1 MVERI
6 DADICVI
13 GAGSGGL
20 TLAAGASQMGAATVL
35 IERARMGGDC
45 LNTGCVP
52 SKSLLAAARVAH
64 TLSRGAPFGVTA
76 PHVAADFAQA
86 RRNVQTVITEI
97 APADSVARFTGLG
110 VRVIEAH
117 ARFVGPREVAA
128 GDAVIRARRFVL
140 ATGSAPLV
148 PAIDGLDGLAYL
160 TNETVFDNPTL
171 PEHLIVIGGGPVGA
185 ELAQAHRRLGARV
198 SIVEMARLL
207 GAADPELAEVVGAG
221 LRREGIEVSEGAKV
235 IALRRGDGAAVRVEI
250 EANGG
255 RREITGSH
263 LLIAAG
269 RKANVDD
276 LGLEAAGV
284 AYDRG
289 GVRVDSR
296 LRTSNKRISAIG
308 DVIGGQ
314 QFTHVAAHHAG
325 IVLRNVLFRLPARTG
340 RQAVPLVTYTD
351 PELAE
356 VGLQENQARAARP
369 GEKICIL
376 RWPFSENDRARAERQ
391 IEGFIKVVTT
401 AKGRI
406 LGAGIV
412 GAHAGELIQPWVLA
426 IDNRLKIGAMAKSI
440 VAYPTFVEIGKR
452 AAGSY
457 YGPRLFS
464 ERTRAI
470 VRFLARF
477 G

>member
-20 TLAAGASQMGAATVL
+20 TVAAGASQMGAATVL
-35 IERARMGGDC
+35 IERGRMGGDC

-52 SKSLLAAARVAH
+52 SKSLLAAARVAE
-64 TLSRGAPFGVTA
+64 TVRRGAPFGVTA
-76 PHVAADFAQA
+76 PECLDFAQA
-86 RRNVQTVITEI
+86 QRHVQSVIAGI
-97 APADSVARFTGLG
+97 APTDSVERFSGLG
-110 VRVIEAH
+110 VRVIEAE

-128 GDAVIRARRFVL
+128 GDASIGARRFVL

-148 PAIDGLDGLAYL
+148 PPIPGLDAVSYL
-160 TNETVFDNPTL
+160 TNETVFDNRTC
-171 PEHLIVIGGGPVGA
+171 PEHLIVIGGGPVGV
-185 ELAQAHRRLGARV
+185 ELAQAHRRLGAQV
-198 SIVEMARLL
+198 TVVEMARIL
-207 GAADPELAEVVGAG
+207 GAADPELAEIVRVA
-221 LRREGIEVSEGAKV
+221 LVREGIEVSEGARV
-235 IALRRGDGAAVRVEI
+235 TAVGRGDGEAVTVSLEHDGR
-250 EANGG
+250 
-255 RREITGSH
+255 RREIAGSH
-263 LLIAAG
+263 LLVAVG
-269 RKANVDD
+269 RRPNVDG

-284 AYDRG
+284 AHDGG

-296 LRTSNKRISAIG
+296 LRTTNKRISAVG
-308 DVIGGQ
+308 DVIGAQ
-314 QFTHVAAHHAG
+314 QFTHLAAHHAG
-325 IVLRNVLFRLPARTG
+325 IVLRNALFRLPARAG
-340 RQAVPLVTYTD
+340 RQALPLVTFTD

-356 VGLQENQARAARP
+356 VGLRESEVPAGQAIR
-369 GEKICIL
+369 IL
-376 RWPFSENDRARAERQ
+376 RWPFSENDRARAERRS
-391 IEGFIKVVTT
+391 EGFIKVVTT

-440 VAYPTFVEIGKR
+440 VAYPTLIDVGKR

-457 YGPRLFS
+457 YAPRLFS
-464 ERTRAI
+464 ERTKAI

>member
-20 TLAAGASQMGAATVL
+20 TVAAGASQMGAATVL
-35 IERARMGGDC
+35 IERGRMGGDC

-52 SKSLLAAARVAH
+52 SKSLLAAARVAE
-64 TLSRGAPFGVTA
+64 TVRRGAPFGVTA
-76 PHVAADFAQA
+76 PECLDFAQA
-86 RRNVQTVITEI
+86 QRHVQSVIAGI
-97 APADSVARFTGLG
+97 APTDSVERFSGLG
-110 VRVIEAH
+110 VRVIEAE

-128 GDAVIRARRFVL
+128 GDASIGARRFVL

-148 PAIDGLDGLAYL
+148 PPIPGLDAVSYL
-160 TNETVFDNPTL
+160 TNETVFDNRTC
-171 PEHLIVIGGGPVGA
+171 PEHLIVIGGGPVGV
-185 ELAQAHRRLGARV
+185 ELAQAHRRLGAQV
-198 SIVEMARLL
+198 TVVEMARIL
-207 GAADPELAEVVGAG
+207 GAADPELAEIVRVA
-221 LRREGIEVSEGAKV
+221 LVREGIEVSEGARV
-235 IALRRGDGAAVRVEI
+235 TAVGRGDGEAVTVSLEHDGR
-250 EANGG
+250 
-255 RREITGSH
+255 RREIAGSH
-263 LLIAAG
+263 LLVAVG
-269 RKANVDD
+269 RRPNVDG

-284 AYDRG
+284 AHDGG

-296 LRTSNKRISAIG
+296 LRTTNKRISAVG
-308 DVIGGQ
+308 DVIGAQ
-314 QFTHVAAHHAG
+314 QFTHLAAHHVG
-325 IVLRNVLFRLPARTG
+325 IVLRNALFRLPARAG
-340 RQAVPLVTYTD
+340 RQALPLVTFTD

-356 VGLQENQARAARP
+356 VGLRESEVPAGQAIR
-369 GEKICIL
+369 IL
-376 RWPFSENDRARAERQ
+376 RWPFSENDRARAERRS
-391 IEGFIKVVTT
+391 EGFIKVVTT

-440 VAYPTFVEIGKR
+440 VAYPTLIDVGKR

-457 YGPRLFS
+457 YAPRLFS
-464 ERTRAI
+464 ERTKAI